1 MCIVWI
7 YLCLVHNLVEITMP
21 GQDVVFD
28 PHCSSVV
35 TLPVV
40 LRNHIKLEKEG
51 IPDFHGISSSVSMLM
66 AGCL

>member
-1 MCIVWI
+1 MKMSIVWM
-7 YLCLVHNLVEITMP
+7 YLSGGVWSTVP
-21 GQDVVFD
+21 GQDVVFE

-51 IPDFHGISSSVSMLM
+51 IPEFHGTSR
-66 AGCL
+66 